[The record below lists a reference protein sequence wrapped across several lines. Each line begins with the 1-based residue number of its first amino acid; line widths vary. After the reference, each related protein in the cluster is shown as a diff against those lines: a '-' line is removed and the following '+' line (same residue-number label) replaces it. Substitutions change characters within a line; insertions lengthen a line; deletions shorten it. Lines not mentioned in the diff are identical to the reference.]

1 MFLGKFKLFAETE
14 QKVSVVVTDWMLK
27 KENDMTFSAAPLH
40 CEKVLEGIPL
50 FFFNFPCLYP
60 FQSRSDSRVSV
71 VRPSVRLSVRP
82 SVSDTLS
89 SIDFHHLSTFI
100 IN

>member
-40 CEKVLEGIPL
+40 CEKVLQGIPL
-50 FFFNFPCLYP
+50 FF
-60 FQSRSDSRVSV
+60 
-71 VRPSVRLSVRP
+71 
-82 SVSDTLS
+82 
-89 SIDFHHLSTFI
+89 
-100 IN
+100 